1 MTDDT
6 NNPRTYRTL
15 DDIRLRKQELRRQL
29 DNRGEHINQL
39 WSQVYTKREETTR
52 GQFISNVISNSA
64 LAIDAFLMIRKL
76 RRDYKSVASLFKRSK
91 KRR

>member
-15 DDIRLRKQELRRQL
+15 EDIRLRKQELRRQL
-29 DNRGEHINQL
+29 DNRGEHISQL

>member
-29 DNRGEHINQL
+29 DNRGEHISQL
-39 WSQVYTKREETTR
+39 WNQVYTKREETTR